1 MGMTK
6 VGPRAGR
13 RVVAGAALL
22 ALSAAACGG
31 HSTTVAGA
39 GASSQEIAIQ
49 AWLAGLYD
57 LRPDILA
64 SYDPAGS
71 GAGREMFVTG
81 AVDFAGS
88 DAHLDGEEI
97 EQAAERCG
105 DGEVLELPLYISPIA
120 VAYHLPGL
128 DVEHLQLQPET
139 IAAMFD
145 GRIERW
151 DDPEIAATNPGVEL
165 PDLPVVPV
173 NRSDDSGTTENFT
186 EYLAA
191 AGGDAW
197 PHEPSSTWPRGGT
210 HSGQQNVGVVSTM
223 SAAEGT
229 IGYVDASQVTD
240 ELGTVAVGVGAEFVP
255 FSPEAAAAVVDASP
269 AAEGAS
275 DTRLVIELDR
285 GTDAPGA
292 YPVVL
297 ISYTIACTE
306 YDSAEK
312 AEAVRELLT
321 YIASEDGQERAA
333 SPDVAGA
340 APISPELRARVMDA
354 VERISGP
361 AAG

>member
-120 VAYHLPGL
+120 IAYHLPGL

-151 DDPEIAATNPGVEL
+151 DAPELAATNPG
-165 PDLPVVPV
+165 
-173 NRSDDSGTTENFT
+173 
-186 EYLAA
+186 
-191 AGGDAW
+191 
-197 PHEPSSTWPRGGT
+197 HEPSSTWPRGGT

-240 ELGTVAVGVGAEFVP
+240 ELGTVAVGVGDDFVP

-275 DTRLVIELDR
+275 DTRLVI
-285 GTDAPGA
+285 
-292 YPVVL
+292 
-297 ISYTIACTE
+297 
-306 YDSAEK
+306 
-312 AEAVRELLT
+312 
-321 YIASEDGQERAA
+321 
-333 SPDVAGA
+333 
-340 APISPELRARVMDA
+340 
-354 VERISGP
+354 
-361 AAG
+361 